1 MNTKTLETSALQ
13 LPAQERAALAHKLL
27 LSLEDQSESD
37 ISQAWETEAQR
48 RAQQIRLGETTTLPA
63 QDVHTAAQSL
73 LK

>member
-1 MNTKTLETSALQ
+1 MNAKTLESTALH

-37 ISQAWETEAQR
+37 IRLAWEAEAQR
-48 RAQQIRLGETTTLPA
+48 RAQQIRTGETTTLPA
-63 QDVHTAAQSL
+63 QDVRIAAQSL